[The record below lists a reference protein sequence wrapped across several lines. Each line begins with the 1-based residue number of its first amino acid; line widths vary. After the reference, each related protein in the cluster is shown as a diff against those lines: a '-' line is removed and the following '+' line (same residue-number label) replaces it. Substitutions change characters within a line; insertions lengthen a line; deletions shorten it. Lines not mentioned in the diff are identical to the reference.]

1 MAWSRRRVAVW
12 AFALGT
18 ATLVIGMG
26 VASGAKLKTKSA
38 SETLSPDEF
47 NSVTAKCKQGSKVV
61 SGGFESEFDSP
72 PVTSPFLEVNESRR
86 VGRRGWVTSAFNG
99 GSSEGDLTSFA
110 YCRGQKLNRVTDT
123 VPAPVGDFVTATAK
137 CPRGT
142 KVISGAFEGSPIDL
156 VGTTPV
162 LYISESRR
170 ATKRTWE
177 ASAHSNGNEV
187 GELTAIAYCGTGKK
201 PKAKSSSQRISS
213 DPPDPDTAELLVRC
227 KRGQRV
233 VSGGFG
239 SPDDS
244 GEATPRVLTSMK
256 RGRRGWAVTAF
267 LGSTGL
273 PIEVTAYAYCEKKT

>member
-1 MAWSRRRVAVW
+1 MASNRRR
-12 AFALGT
+12 FAIWVCVLGA
-18 ATLVIGMG
+18 ATLAVGIG
-26 VASGAKLKTKSA
+26 VATGAKLKTRSVT
-38 SETLSPDEF
+38 ETVPPDEF
-47 NSVTAKCKQGSKVV
+47 ESVTAKCEKGTKAV
-61 SGGFESEFDSP
+61 SGGFESEFESP
-72 PVTSPFLEVNESRR
+72 PVTSPFLEVNESQR
-86 VGRRGWVTSAFNG
+86 VGRRGWVTSALND
-99 GSSEGDLTSFA
+99 GSSEGELASFA
-110 YCRGQKLNRVTDT
+110 YCRGQKLTRVADT
-123 VPAPVGDFVTATAK
+123 VPAPVGDFITATAK

-177 ASAHSNGNEV
+177 ASAHSNGNED

-201 PKAKSSSQRISS
+201 PKAKSSSHRISS
-213 DPPDPDTAELLVRC
+213 DPPDPDTADLLVRC

-256 RGRRGWAVTAF
+256 EGRRGWAVRAF
-267 LGSTGL
+267 LGSNGL
-273 PIEVTAYAYCEKKT
+273 PTEVTAYAYCEKK